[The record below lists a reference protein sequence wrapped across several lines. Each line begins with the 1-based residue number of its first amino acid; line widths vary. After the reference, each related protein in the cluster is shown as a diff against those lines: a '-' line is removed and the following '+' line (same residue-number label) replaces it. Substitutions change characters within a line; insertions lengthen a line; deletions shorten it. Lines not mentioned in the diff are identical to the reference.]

1 VHQVLVQKS
10 KYAPLT
16 INSLLVNYHLVL
28 DYFKNSI
35 KLQNW
40 IQQQVEYMG
49 GFFMKQLR
57 SSVTHLVADSV
68 MSAKYEVS
76 LYFQYSCFFE

>member
-1 VHQVLVQKS
+1 MSKLSLVH
-10 KYAPLT
+10 
-16 INSLLVNYHLVL
+16 
-28 DYFKNSI
+28 YFKILI

-76 LYFQYSCFFE
+76 LYLQYSCFFE